1 MDLRT
6 DIEHE
11 LHEFVRTYDASGTLK
26 INGEALCGFADV
38 EHPYIRELPD
48 IVHKLH
54 QMPREVMPDAT
65 VIMVYF
71 VPFQPWG
78 GRRKQAGEMASA
90 DWAQIY
96 EETNAMFPK
105 TQCTHDRFSESR
117 GYRGAVSPQS
127 TSLLP

>member
-1 MDLRT
+1 
-6 DIEHE
+6 
-11 LHEFVRTYDASGTLK
+11 
-26 INGEALCGFADV
+26 
-38 EHPYIRELPD
+38 
-48 IVHKLH
+48 
-54 QMPREVMPDAT
+54 MPREVMPDAT

-71 VPFQPWG
+71 VPFQPWVAG
-78 GRRKQAGEMASA
+78 GNRQGEMASA

-127 TSLLP
+127 VVVFTVMSWSVTGRSATLYCRSVSDIWAE